1 MTELVLFSLDVLINM
16 PRLYAN
22 ALDKA
27 FDGRV
32 SHEEILERLADGHND
47 VLGIIH
53 EAYSEKHDKEK
64 PVNIGS
70 ILAQKGYTDGSLQ
83 AYKKFIDALSTGSHH
98 CVKDKT
104 RELLR
109 ELQHVH
115 TGIFYP
121 MKESIVRRIVNN
133 AKLDHAGIDIIAGYD
148 PEVEI
153 EDVVRKAIAHIHSDR
168 TLLVAKDG
176 KRAPEYELV
185 AQMVNAEYVPCN
197 EISEAPIEPVRRAL
211 GL

>member
-1 MTELVLFSLDVLINM
+1 MTELVLFSLDVLVNM

-22 ALDKA
+22 ALTKA
-27 FDGRV
+27 LEGKMV
-32 SHEEILERLADGHND
+32 HEEILESLADGHND

-53 EAYSEKHDKEK
+53 EVYAEKRDEEK
-64 PVNIGS
+64 PVHIGS
-70 ILAQKGYTDGSLQ
+70 VLAQKGYTDESLQ
-83 AYKKFIDALSTGSHH
+83 AYKKFIDVLPTGAHR
-98 CVKDKT
+98 CIKDKT
-104 RELLR
+104 HELLR

-133 AKLDHAGIDIIAGYD
+133 AKLDNSGIDIIAGYD
-148 PEVEI
+148 PETEI
-153 EDVVRKAIAHIHSDR
+153 EDVIRKALAHVHADR
-168 TLLVAKDG
+168 AFLIAKDG
-176 KRAPEYELV
+176 KRAPEYEQV

-197 EISEAPIEPVRRAL
+197 EISEAPVKPVRRVL